1 MTSNSP
7 TSPYILCLVR
17 GGKESKDTVTKAI
30 DLALEM
36 DARLVFF
43 HVIDAEFLNQSMM
56 GTRLKSVYQA
66 LYEMADFA
74 MDILK
79 DRAERRGVKD
89 VESIIREGNIVK
101 QLRQA
106 AIETHAKILVIGR
119 PIRSPG
125 SNVFQDSE
133 LLNFADELAEVGEVE
148 VLVVGGEEE

>member
-1 MTSNSP
+1 MTSTS
-7 TSPYILCLVR
+7 SPYILCLVR

-43 HVIDAEFLNQSMM
+43 HVMDAEFLNQSMM
-56 GTRLKSVYQA
+56 GTRMKSVYQA

-74 MDILK
+74 MEILK

-106 AIETHAKILVIGR
+106 AIETHAKVLIIGR

-125 SNVFQDSE
+125 SNVFEDSE
-133 LLNFADELAEVGEVE
+133 LLNFANELAEVGEVE
-148 VLVVGGEEE
+148 VLVVGSQGE

>member
-1 MTSNSP
+1 MTSNF
-7 TSPYILCLVR
+7 PYILCLVR

-43 HVIDAEFLNQSMM
+43 HIIDAEFLNRSMM
-56 GTRLKSVYQA
+56 GTHLKVVYKA
-66 LYEMADFA
+66 LYDMADFA
-74 MDILK
+74 MEILK

-89 VESIIREGNIVK
+89 VKTILREGNIVK

-106 AIETHAKILVIGR
+106 AIETQAKLLVIGH

-125 SNVFQDSE
+125 SNVFQNSA
-133 LLNFADELAEVGEVE
+133 LLKFADELADVGEVE
-148 VLVVGGEEE
+148 VLVVGGDGE